1 MTRYIPLML
10 RVQDK
15 LCLVVGGGS
24 VAARKTGILLGYGA
38 TVLIVSPELI
48 PSLQELAKQGRIGWL
63 ARPYSTEALD
73 GAFLVVAAA
82 GDSIVNRQVAADCE
96 RCGVPVNVVDA
107 PELCTFIVPA
117 VVKRGELLIAV
128 STAGASPALA
138 RRIREELEKQ
148 FDETYSVL
156 LAALRVARDYVR
168 QNIPDPVRRKA
179 VLTALADADLLS
191 VLKEGGTAALS
202 ASINIIIGGTDAKG
216 SDCRRQ
222 P

>member
-1 MTRYIPLML
+1 MKRHLPLML
-10 RVQDK
+10 KVQDK
-15 LCLVVGGGS
+15 LCLVVGGGN
-24 VAARKTGILLGYGA
+24 VAARKAGMLLEYGA
-38 TVLIVSPELI
+38 TVLIVSPELT
-48 PSLQELAKQGRIGWL
+48 PPLQELVKEGLIGWL
-63 ARPYSTEALD
+63 ARPYGKEALD

-82 GDSIVNRQVAADCE
+82 GDPTVNRQVAADCE
-96 RCGVPVNVVDA
+96 RRGLPVNVVDA

-128 STAGASPALA
+128 STAGTSPALA
-138 RRIREELEKQ
+138 RCIREELEKQ

-156 LAALRVARDYVR
+156 LAALGAAREYVK

-179 VLTALADADLLS
+179 VLTALAEAELLS
-191 VLKEGGTAALS
+191 VLKEEGTGALS
-202 ASINIIIGGTDAKG
+202 ASINTIIGGTDARG